1 MVPED
6 IDNYLNKKL
15 NEDKDEIICTY
26 YDLRVNNNWSKEYIN
41 ELFLPL
47 AKNRL
52 ENAGYRVYFEGEKF
66 VYKDANRVVHDNEYL
81 IAVKIVQF

>member
-15 NEDKDEIICTY
+15 NENKDEIRCTY
-26 YDLRVNNNWSKEYIN
+26 YDLRVNNGWTIDYIK
-41 ELFLPL
+41 LVFLPL

-52 ENAGYRVYFEGEKF
+52 ENAGYTVYFEGQKF
-66 VYKDANRVVHDNEYL
+66 VYQNANRTVHEYL
-81 IAVKIVQF
+81 IAIRDKK